1 MSIVGVTGEPATKIK
16 PFIKD
21 KGINYL
27 IAIGGA
33 PGYQTRGIPH
43 AWLVDTKGLIVWE
56 GHPGNLKDQ
65 QIEALVKD
73 YRPWPTLKLGG
84 ALKKASAYVNAGR
97 LGDGIKELAKYLKKP
112 KDDTVAADAE
122 KALKRIEAFGATN
135 LAEAEAAITKGDFD
149 EAITAFKVLEKS
161 FKGHDLGDK
170 GKARLKELGKD
181 KTTKLEIAAA
191 EIYIKAQKFADIG
204 ENRYAMA
211 YLKKIIKVKKY
222 ADTKMKAKA
231 DKLYEDVSTRP

>member
-1 MSIVGVTGEPATKIK
+1 MSIVGVTGEPATKIE

-43 AWLVDTKGLIVWE
+43 AWLVDTKGSIVWE
-56 GHPGNLKDQ
+56 GHPASLKDQ

-84 ALKKASAYVNAGR
+84 GLKKASAYVNGGR
-97 LGDGIKELAKYLKKP
+97 LGDGIKELTKYLKKP
-112 KDDTVAADAE
+112 KDDTVVADAE
-122 KALKRIEAFGATN
+122 KALKRIEDFGVTS
-135 LAEAEAAITKGDFD
+135 LAEAEAAITKGDYD
-149 EAITAFKVLEKS
+149 VALTAFNVVEKA
-161 FKGHDLGDK
+161 FKGHEHGDTA
-170 GKARLKELGKD
+170 KARLRALGKD
-181 KTTKLEIAAA
+181 KATKLEMAAA
-191 EIYIKAQKFADIG
+191 AIFIKAQQNADSG

-211 YLKKIIKVKKY
+211 YLRKITKVKKY